1 MVCGWDDNK
10 ECGFGGPTEA
20 SLLAVPAVCWPE
32 ATRGRRRGWWVMPH
46 RGVGDTALQ
55 RLLLWTG
62 KLQERSRGSQMSS
75 AHLRRDGLTTTGR
88 GDV

>member
-1 MVCGWDDNK
+1 
-10 ECGFGGPTEA
+10 
-20 SLLAVPAVCWPE
+20 
-32 ATRGRRRGWWVMPH
+32 MPH

-75 AHLRRDGLTTTGR
+75 AHLRRDGLTTTGP